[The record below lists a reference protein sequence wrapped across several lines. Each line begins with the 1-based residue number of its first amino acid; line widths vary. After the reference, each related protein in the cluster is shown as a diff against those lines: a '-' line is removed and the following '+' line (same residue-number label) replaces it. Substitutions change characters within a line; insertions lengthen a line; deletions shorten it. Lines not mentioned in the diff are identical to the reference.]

1 MKDYLIRE
9 LNLPEELAD
18 FFILN
23 SNQKRKDADTLI
35 LEEGKKS
42 DHLYFIQKGVVA
54 AFTLSD
60 KGKENMIL
68 FFEENH
74 FFGGSIQPGLNNT
87 ISFKTI
93 IETVLYEFSHS
104 QFSKLMIQEP
114 KIQQVFQDNLNST
127 HKIIQRRI
135 STHISL
141 NAKERYI
148 EFLKDYPG
156 MINRIPH
163 YYVASYL
170 GITSTQ
176 LSRIR
181 KKILRD

>member
-9 LNLPEELAD
+9 LNLSEELAD
-18 FFILN
+18 YFILN
-23 SNQKRKDADTLI
+23 TTQKRYDSDTLI

-42 DHLYFIQKGVVA
+42 NHLYFIQKGVVA
-54 AFTLSD
+54 AFSLSD
-60 KGKENMIL
+60 KGEESIIL
-68 FFEENH
+68 FFEENN
-74 FFGGSIQPGLNNT
+74 FFGGSIQAGLNNT

-93 IETVLYEFSHS
+93 IETVLYEFNHS
-104 QFSKLMIQEP
+104 QFTNLMIHEP
-114 KIQQVFQDNLNST
+114 KIQRLFQDNLNNT

-135 STHISL
+135 SNNISL
-141 NAKERYI
+141 NAKERYF
-148 EFLKDYPG
+148 EFMKDYSG

-163 YYVASYL
+163 YYIASYL

-181 KKILRD
+181 KNLLNE